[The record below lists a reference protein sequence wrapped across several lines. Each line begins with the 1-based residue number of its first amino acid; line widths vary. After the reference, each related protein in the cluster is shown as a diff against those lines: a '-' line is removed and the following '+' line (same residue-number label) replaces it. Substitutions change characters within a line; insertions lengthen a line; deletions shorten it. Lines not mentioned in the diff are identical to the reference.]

1 MSIINVPG
9 QVDENTKKKKKKYNE
24 NGRRNEWL
32 IITSPVNKCVVIHST
47 LKPDKIFL
55 SWEWF
60 TFLSQQNMNY
70 FNQQTARHD
79 R

>member
-1 MSIINVPG
+1 MFLVRSMRI
-9 QVDENTKKKKKKYNE
+9 QKKKKKKYNE

-32 IITSPVNKCVVIHST
+32 IITSLVNKCVVIHST

-55 SWEWF
+55 SWKWF